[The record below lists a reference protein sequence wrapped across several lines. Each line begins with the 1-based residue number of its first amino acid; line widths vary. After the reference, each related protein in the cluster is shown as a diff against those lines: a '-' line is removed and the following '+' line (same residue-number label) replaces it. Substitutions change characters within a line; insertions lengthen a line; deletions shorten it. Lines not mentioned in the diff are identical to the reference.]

1 MNSDATEILTRLYQ
15 TIAARKGADAA
26 SSYTASLFA
35 KGTDTILKKVGEEAT
50 EFVIAAKHASLGGN
64 ADAMTKEAADMLFH
78 MFVALA
84 ERGLTLDDVC
94 AELLRREGTSGHA
107 EKAARAEK

>member
-15 TIAARKGADAA
+15 TIAARKGTDAA

-35 KGTDTILKKVGEEAT
+35 KGTDSILKKVGEEAT
-50 EFVIAAKHASLGGN
+50 EFVIAAKHASLGGS
-64 ADAMTKEAADMLFH
+64 ADAMTKEAADVVFH
-78 MFVALA
+78 LFVALA

-94 AELLRREGTSGHA
+94 AELTRREGTSGHA
-107 EKAARAEK
+107 EKAARSS